1 MTLMNWLNMN
11 LIFDITAVTFIC
23 FLCYRSRVYK
33 KRLSELEEKVN
44 SNKNLIFET
53 IRNPSAAKRR
63 LNKEK

>member
-1 MTLMNWLNMN
+1 MTLMDWLNMN
-11 LIFDITAVTFIC
+11 LIFDITAVTFVG
-23 FLCYRSRVYK
+23 FLCYRSRANK
-33 KRLSELEEKVN
+33 KKLLEIEEKVN

>member
-1 MTLMNWLNMN
+1 MTLMDWLNMN

-33 KRLSELEEKVN
+33 KRFLKLEEEVK
-44 SNKNLIFET
+44 SNKELVCET

-63 LNKEK
+63 LNREK

>member
-1 MTLMNWLNMN
+1 MTLMDWLNMN

-33 KRLSELEEKVN
+33 KKFLKLEEKVK
-44 SNKNLIFET
+44 SNKELVSET

-63 LNKEK
+63 LNREK

>member
-1 MTLMNWLNMN
+1 MTLMDWLNMN

-23 FLCYRSRVYK
+23 FLGYRSRVYK
-33 KRLSELEEKVN
+33 KKLSELEEKVR
-44 SNKNLIFET
+44 SNKNLISQT